1 LKSKIYIG
9 AEVVDRM
16 TLLESQNVLA
26 FLQNLGFSTAE
37 STVEDIAQIREYIIN
52 KIVSIDIKER
62 AMKSEMHKMK
72 NRPVRIQSETRTTG
86 MFDHP

>member
-1 LKSKIYIG
+1 ML
-9 AEVVDRM
+9 
-16 TLLESQNVLA
+16 
-26 FLQNLGFSTAE
+26 NLGHTSTD

-52 KIVSIDIKER
+52 RIVSIDIKER
-62 AMKSEMHKMK
+62 SMKSEMHKMK